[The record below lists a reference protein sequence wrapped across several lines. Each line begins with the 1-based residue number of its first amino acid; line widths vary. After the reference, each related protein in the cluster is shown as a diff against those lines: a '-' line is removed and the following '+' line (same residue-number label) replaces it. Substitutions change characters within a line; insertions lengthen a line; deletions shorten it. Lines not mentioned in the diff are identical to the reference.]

1 MRKWWR
7 ECSQP
12 KKRQKQED
20 GGLLPPAQGTRAGS
34 TPGQSLSSCSGVG
47 MAGSGIR
54 EVKASC
60 LPCSEWLSVFHPLNP
75 SSTISLTM
83 RIHNGKFFL
92 LKSFQIGKIHPHPSL
107 TL

>member
-34 TPGQSLSSCSGVG
+34 TPGQSQLLQWGG
-47 MAGSGIR
+47 
-54 EVKASC
+54 
-60 LPCSEWLSVFHPLNP
+60 
-75 SSTISLTM
+75 
-83 RIHNGKFFL
+83 NGRQWHQRGESFL
-92 LKSFQIGKIHPHPSL
+92 LAMFRVAQCVPSPKPQFHHL
-107 TL
+107 SDDEDTQWEVLLA